1 MLDGVFIASLIG
13 SCVEAVKTAFTP
25 TIPTENWANQKLM
38 QEDYAKGM
46 THEEKLKNVK
56 NGRYYIK
63 AEKHEEP
70 HRDANGRIVIEN
82 FDLYEEDYK
91 KYGWKQVDIWVGQ
104 GRYNLTPEELR
115 KAKERWRYEL
125 EHPEEYWKRVI
136 NY

>member
-56 NGRYYIK
+56 NGRYRLSV
-63 AEKHEEP
+63 EKHEEP
-70 HRDANGRIVIEN
+70 HRDANGCIVIEN
-82 FDLYEEDYK
+82 CDLYNADCN
-91 KYGWKQVDIWVGQ
+91 KYSYEQVNIWIEQ
-104 GRYNLTPEELR
+104 GKYNLSPEELR
-115 KAKERWRYEL
+115 KAEERWRYEL
-125 EHPEEYWKRVI
+125 EHPEERWRRMGI
-136 NY
+136 I